1 MLSVNT
7 LETTAQPFSAQG
19 DIEATR
25 GNQTMRM
32 RYVRRGKTQKEWIVL
47 KQILIWL
54 LIFGAG
60 YSLRCGDKQM

>member
-7 LETTAQPFSAQG
+7 LETTAQPFFAQG
-19 DIEATR
+19 DIEATT

-47 KQILIWL
+47 K
-54 LIFGAG
+54 
-60 YSLRCGDKQM
+60 